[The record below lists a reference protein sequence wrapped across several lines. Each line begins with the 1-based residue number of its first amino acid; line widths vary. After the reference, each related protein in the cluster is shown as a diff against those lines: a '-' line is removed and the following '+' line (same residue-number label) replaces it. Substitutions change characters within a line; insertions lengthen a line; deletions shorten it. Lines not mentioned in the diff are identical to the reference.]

1 MSKKEHKHKPSGT
14 WSRRIR
20 TLARWAVRLLTILGA
35 VLLSLDAWLSRTWES
50 LSVDEVLYHLRAPLE
65 GTDMTVV
72 WDYLGHYLPL
82 AVGTVILI
90 TIASRITSRRGR
102 GATILATGLA
112 ALLSIA
118 MLAGALLDFSERTGL
133 TSYLD
138 MVDEDFIG
146 AHYVD
151 PTEVDIEFPEQKRN
165 IIYIY
170 LESME
175 MTYSDPRHGGA
186 FPTDVIPELTQLAAE
201 GECFSGKK
209 GTLNGGLVL
218 PGTGWTIAGMFAQTS
233 GVPLKLPFY
242 GNNMGTELT
251 DFFPGLTTFGDILAD
266 EGYNQYLLVGS
277 DASFAARDEYF
288 TEHGE
293 YQIYDYV
300 RALDEGYI
308 PAGYHVFWGFED
320 ERLFAKA
327 RDIVTEMSQ
336 GDAPFNL
343 TMLTVDT
350 HFEDGYVCNLC
361 GDEFGD
367 DQYANVMACSSRQV
381 ADFVDWLK
389 QQDFYENTTIVI
401 NGDHTTMDKDFC
413 QDVPDDYQRRTYTC
427 ILNGAATPEDP
438 EAERS
443 FSTLDL
449 FPTTLAA
456 MGATIEGDR
465 LGLGTDLYAS
475 RPTIV
480 EQYGLDYCSAAL
492 NRQSEFLNGYSNATL
507 REDLVDMVADK
518 AYLRYRTYTDG
529 EGSTYTGFVVSGLG
543 LINYE
548 VIQSARLELTDSR
561 TGKVSS
567 YDMEVWRENPNH
579 PNNYVVVAPLTLRR
593 DDLNYL
599 SATAY
604 LQVDEEKGEQVF
616 AEWQGT
622 TKPDER
628 KLVTLDAW
636 SRFVRMDDL
645 AAETNGV

>member
-1 MSKKEHKHKPSGT
+1 MSKRAHKPSGT

-20 TLARWAVRLLTILGA
+20 TLARWAVRLLTVLGA

-82 AVGTVILI
+82 AIGTIILI
-90 TIASRITSRRGR
+90 AIATRITSRRGR
-102 GATILATGLA
+102 GATIAATGMA

-118 MLAGALLDFSERTGL
+118 MLAGALLDFTERTGL
-133 TSYLD
+133 ASYLD

-146 AHYVD
+146 AHYAD
-151 PTEVDIEFPEQKRN
+151 PAQVDIEFPEQKRN

-175 MTYSDPRHGGA
+175 MTYSDTSHGGA
-186 FPTDVIPELTQLAAE
+186 FPKNVIPELTQLATE
-201 GECFSGKK
+201 GECFSGKR

-218 PGTGWTIAGMFAQTS
+218 PGSGWTIAGMFSQTS

-277 DASFAARDEYF
+277 DATFAARDEYF
-288 TEHGE
+288 TEHGK
-293 YQIYDYV
+293 YQIFDYV

-308 PAGYHVFWGFED
+308 PEGYHVFWGFED

-350 HFEDGYVCNLC
+350 HFEDGYVCELC
-361 GDEFGD
+361 DDEFGD
-367 DQYANVMACSSRQV
+367 NQYANVMACSSRQV
-381 ADFVDWLK
+381 AEFVDWLK
-389 QQDFYENTTIVI
+389 QQDFYDNTTIVI

-438 EAERS
+438 KAERAY
-443 FSTLDL
+443 STLDM

-465 LGLGTDLYAS
+465 LGLGTNLYAS

-507 REDLVDMVADK
+507 REDLVELVADK

-529 EGSTYTGFVVSGLG
+529 EGSTYSGFVLSGLG

-548 VIQSARLELTDSR
+548 VIQSARLELTDTR
-561 TGKVSS
+561 TGETTS

-579 PNNYVVVAPLTLRR
+579 PNNFVVVAPLTLHRE
-593 DDLNYL
+593 DLDYL
-599 SATAY
+599 TATAY

-616 AEWQGT
+616 AEWQGS

-628 KLVTLDAW
+628 KLITVDAW
-636 SRFVRMDDL
+636 ERFVRMDDL
-645 AAETNGV
+645 VAMAGD